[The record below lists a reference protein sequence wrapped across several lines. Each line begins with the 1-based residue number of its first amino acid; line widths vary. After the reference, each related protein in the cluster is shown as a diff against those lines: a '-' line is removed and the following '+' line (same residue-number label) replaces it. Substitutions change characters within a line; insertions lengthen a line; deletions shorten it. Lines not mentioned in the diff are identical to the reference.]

1 MRGLGRSLDATLR
14 SIGFS
19 AQLRR
24 RTGASSSFTDV
35 TVRAAMMAPVSG
47 AEVTEGRPAAEVEL
61 TISATELRAAN
72 WPLPPRKGD
81 LVLWSGRSRT
91 ISDPVRELDD
101 NGTVYG
107 YRFPVVA

>member
-1 MRGLGRSLDATLR
+1 MRALGRSLDATLR
-14 SIGFS
+14 SVGFP

-24 RTGASSSFTDV
+24 RTGTTGTFVEVSL
-35 TVRAAMMAPVSG
+35 RAAQMAPVSG
-47 AEVTEGRPAAEVEL
+47 TEVTEGRPAAETEL

-81 LVLWSGRSRT
+81 LVVWSGRSRT